1 MEKWQQLWKVPGY
14 RWPVLFFAA
23 YLGLGLA
30 LYGDYGMSW
39 DEALQRQHG
48 FVSAEYVNQQ
58 FQISDKQY
66 DWRQLHEYMYRY
78 HGVWFTLPMAW
89 LEEAWDLTSFRQQ
102 FRMRHL
108 AVFLLYWGAGI
119 VFFRILLR
127 RIANWRWALLG
138 AAFWV
143 LSPRFFAHSFFNPK
157 DLPFLSLFVISTWT
171 LFRLWLRP
179 GIGTALLH
187 ALACG
192 MLIGMRIIGMLMPVM
207 TVFLFAADVIVGKS
221 GTRPLWWKRIIGL
234 GVFGPMVYWATVV
247 FWPFLWPDPPLQFLE
262 AFEIMSQYGWGG
274 KVLFQGQFY
283 AGPEIPGV
291 YIPVWIGI
299 STPLLYL
306 LLSITGVLSLLPR
319 AWHHLRQGSIGI
331 WATAADRKDWANVG
345 LVLAPVLAIIVLE
358 SVVYDGW
365 RHLFF
370 VYPSLLYLAVLGTKV
385 VWEWALKR
393 TWWRRGFIAG
403 LSLQGAYLL
412 IWMVMNHPH
421 QNVFFNALVWG
432 NQLGQYDLDYWGNS
446 YKQGFEALAIL
457 DDAPVI
463 KVTCQSY
470 PATLNYEY
478 LHPELRARFELTD
491 DPAQADYF
499 LSDYRV
505 WRSEL
510 DQALNREGLYSGEEV
525 HAIYAGSTKILG
537 IYRLRKN

>member
-1 MEKWQQLWKVPGY
+1 
-14 RWPVLFFAA
+14 
-23 YLGLGLA
+23 
-30 LYGDYGMSW
+30 
-39 DEALQRQHG
+39 
-48 FVSAEYVNQQ
+48 
-58 FQISDKQY
+58 
-66 DWRQLHEYMYRY
+66 
-78 HGVWFTLPMAW
+78 MAW

-108 AVFLLYWGAGI
+108 AVFLLHWGAGI

-127 RIANWRWALLG
+127 RFANWRWALLG

-157 DLPFLSLFVISTWT
+157 DLPFLSLFVITTWT

-192 MLIGMRIIGMLMPVM
+192 MLISMRIIGMLMPVM
-207 TVFLFAADVIVGKS
+207 TVFLFAADVLVGKS

-306 LLSITGVLSLLPR
+306 LFSITGALSLLPR
-319 AWHHLRQGSIGI
+319 AWQRLREGSIGI
-331 WATAADRKDWANVG
+331 WATAADRKDWASLG
-345 LVLAPVLAIIVLE
+345 LIIAPVLAIIVLE

-393 TWWRRGFIAG
+393 TRWRRGLIAG

-412 IWMVMNHPH
+412 IWMAMHHPH

-446 YKQGFEALAIL
+446 YKQGFEALAEL
-457 DDAPVI
+457 DGAPVI
-463 KVTCQSY
+463 KVAYQSY

-478 LHPELRARFELTD
+478 LHPELRARFELTE

-505 WRSEL
+505 WRSGL

-525 HAIYAGSTKILG
+525 HAIYAGATKILG

>member
-14 RWPVLFFAA
+14 RWPVLFFVL

-30 LYGDYGMSW
+30 FYGDYGLSW

-58 FQISDKQY
+58 FGLTDKQY

-89 LEEAWDLTSFRQQ
+89 LEEAWDLSSFRQQ

-108 AVFLLYWGAGI
+108 AVFLLYWLAGI
-119 VFFRILLR
+119 VFFRLLLR
-127 RIANWRWALLG
+127 RFGHWGWALLG

-143 LSPRFFAHSFFNPK
+143 LSPRLFAHSFFNPK
-157 DLPFLSLFVISTWT
+157 DLPFLSLFMISTWT
-171 LFRLWLRP
+171 LFRLWMRP

-192 MLIGMRIIGMLMPVM
+192 MLIGMRITGILMPVM
-207 TVFLFAADVIVGKS
+207 TVFLFFADVMVGKA
-221 GTRPLWWKRIIGL
+221 GTRPLWWKRVIGI
-234 GVFGPMVYWATVV
+234 GVYIPMAYWATVV
-247 FWPFLWPDPPLQFLE
+247 FWPYLWPDPQLQFFE
-262 AFEIMSQYGWGG
+262 AFEIMSKYGWGG
-274 KVLFQGQFY
+274 KVLFNGQFY
-283 AGPEIPGV
+283 TGPEIPWY
-291 YIPVWIGI
+291 YIPVWICI

-306 LLSITGVLSLLPR
+306 VLALTGTLSLLPR
-319 AWHHLRQGSIGI
+319 SWSNLRKRPFSI
-331 WATAADRKDWANVG
+331 WATSADRKDWASVG
-345 LVLAPVLAIIVLE
+345 LMVAPILAIIFLE

-370 VYPSLLYLAVLGTKV
+370 VYPSVLYLAVLGSKA
-385 VWEWALKR
+385 VWDWAAEWQ
-393 TWWRRGFIAG
+393 WRRKALVAG

-412 IWMVMNHPH
+412 FWMLFNHPH
-421 QNVFFNALVWG
+421 QNIFFNPLVWG
-432 NQLGQYDLDYWGNS
+432 NQLGQYDLDYWGTS
-446 YKQGFEALAIL
+446 YKQGFEALARL
-457 DDAPVI
+457 DNRPVI
-463 KVTCQSY
+463 KVAYQSY

-478 LHPELRARFELTD
+478 LHPELRTRFELAE
-491 DPAQADYF
+491 DPAAADY
-499 LSDYRV
+499 LISDFRI

-510 DQALNREGLYSGEEV
+510 DQALNREGLYSGEEIY
-525 HAIYAGSTKILG
+525 AIYAGQTKILG